1 MEPAANAVSLFP
13 FLFQLCVC
21 AWEIHQLAMIRQ
33 LAVVQMALECCRNA
47 MLTNKATNRRRP

>member
-1 MEPAANAVSLFP
+1 MSLFP